1 MAEEREVLVSGV
13 GVVSAAGEGPDA
25 LAAAVREGGPLVSEI
40 TAFEVAEDGP
50 ARACEVHEFDLA
62 RHVPSVKSYIDRT
75 SALALAA
82 TKTALED
89 AGLFEVGG
97 RGGREVGLVYG
108 TQWGCLDSMELFY
121 GKLKG
126 GNPRFAP
133 PLPFSH
139 SYANSAASVLS
150 IEFRL
155 RGHHAVYSTGRTSGA
170 RAVLAGADA
179 VGSGRA
185 GAVACVAS
193 DSFSRAAFR
202 HYHAKGLLRPD
213 DGTEDDPRRFFLGEG
228 ASCLVLEDA
237 EAARSRGARARARV
251 LGSGASPGA
260 DAAAALETAIR
271 TALARAEVEP
281 AEVRTA
287 FGTSAS
293 REGTEAEIA
302 ALVASLGVGDE
313 RAREMLLS
321 TGMVLGETM
330 GASGALAAVA
340 ACAGG
345 LDGPAVVLSTE
356 PAVTGP
362 SAVAVLLAPAS

>member
-1 MAEEREVLVSGV
+1 MTGEREVLVTGV
-13 GVVSAAGEGPDA
+13 GVVSAAGESPDA
-25 LAAAVREGGPLVSEI
+25 LAAAVREGRPLASEI
-40 TAFEVAEDGP
+40 TAFEVAEGEP
-50 ARACEVHEFDLA
+50 ARACEIHEFDLA

-82 TKTALED
+82 TKAALED
-89 AGLFEVGG
+89 AGVFEDGA

-108 TQWGCLDSMELFY
+108 TQWGCLDSMEVFY
-121 GKLKG
+121 AKLKG
-126 GNPRFAP
+126 SNPRFAP

-139 SYANSAASVLS
+139 SYANSPASVLA
-150 IEFRL
+150 IEFAL

-179 VGSGRA
+179 VESGRA

-193 DSFSRAAFR
+193 DSFSHAAFR

-237 EAARSRGARARARV
+237 GAARSRGARVRARV
-251 LGSGASPGA
+251 LGSGAAPGSG
-260 DAAAALETAIR
+260 AAAALEVAIR
-271 TALARAEVEP
+271 KALARAGVEP
-281 AEVRTA
+281 AKVRAA

-293 REGTEAEIA
+293 REGTEVELA
-302 ALVASLGVGDE
+302 ALVASLGVGE
-313 RAREMLLS
+313 GRAREMLLS

-330 GASGALAAVA
+330 GASGALAATA

-345 LDGPAVVLSTE
+345 LDGPAVVLSAE
-356 PAVTGP
+356 LAPTGP